1 MSLEEVIS
9 SNDKVIRILILHTS
23 NTSGNTNLKSTSVRL
38 ILKQTSVDGVVETNV
53 ISLDTASQVLTLLYY
68 KKKIT
73 GCLDL
78 NTVFPNAFLN
88 IRLDESVGW
97 KHGTFSKSVV
107 DWNVCI
113 CIYNDIIPHFMYYDI
128 PILHYPYSSL
138 CKAHPSNTDFS
149 LIFFSW
155 SVHLK

>member
-38 ILKQTSVDGVVETNV
+38 KLKQTSVSVVETNV
-53 ISLDTASQVLTLLYY
+53 ISLYTASQVLTL
-68 KKKIT
+68 T

-97 KHGTFSKSVV
+97 KHGTFSKSMV
-107 DWNVCI
+107 D
-113 CIYNDIIPHFMYYDI
+113 
-128 PILHYPYSSL
+128 
-138 CKAHPSNTDFS
+138 
-149 LIFFSW
+149 
-155 SVHLK
+155 